1 MQCGCPVCGAWMGQ
15 VMKGLDSRCVCP
27 QCGYFCSAC
36 MGTDSV
42 QPKGHY
48 TMPESFAQ
56 LVEESEA
63 LSAPGVHLPE
73 GENDLD
79 SAMDKAW
86 GYLSAQ
92 DRTAAQME
100 SYLYGKGFAP
110 ETVEEAVNKLK
121 GYGYIDDG
129 AYASKYVRELSSARH
144 LGRLAMRQKLSAR
157 GVEKEAAQA
166 ALDAYTEEEEW
177 GKRPVLGEKAGANA
191 CGQGGRPGAA
201 RPAGAKARTKGIFL
215 SAGAARG
222 RSGAGQRGR
231 MGRRNATMTPGVRH
245 SRAGL

>member
-177 GKRPVLGEKAGANA
+177 ENALYWAKKLAPTLAGRAEGRALRDRLGQKLAQKGFSFQLARRAAEVAL
-191 CGQGGRPGAA
+191 GGGEEWEGEAP
-201 RPAGAKARTKGIFL
+201 
-215 SAGAARG
+215 
-222 RSGAGQRGR
+222 Q
-231 MGRRNATMTPGVRH
+231 
-245 SRAGL
+245 